1 MTPEQIKALVAKGE
15 SETLEFKLSTGRRS
29 DAMKTVCAMLNQ
41 RGGHVLFGVSPEGKI
56 EGQQVSDR
64 TIEQLSAEIRNIE
77 SQVFPSIERVRVKGD
92 REVVVISVKPGN
104 SKPYAYKRKE
114 YRRVGNTTVEM
125 SRWDVTQML
134 IEEVHEKYRW
144 EKLPAEEWSIEDLD
158 ADEIRIT
165 VQEAIRQ
172 KRLKAPVSMELTDL
186 LRGLELLGQ
195 DDELL
200 QAAVVLFGKEELIAR
215 RMPQCLLCVARFR
228 GFDKMEF
235 LDNRQFKGNAFKLL
249 EDAER
254 FLRETLPIAG
264 RFEPGRF
271 ARIDEPLYPH
281 EATREAIINA
291 LCHRDYIIAGSSVD
305 LAVYDDRMEVVS
317 PGPLHFGLTAEKLF
331 ASHQS
336 QPWNPLIASTFYRR
350 GIIEKWGTGTIR
362 MAEIMNSARLPRPEI
377 EDNGREVTVCFRH
390 GRHIVSGH
398 TLSDPAKRQEVIL
411 TMLNNT
417 ENGLTLRSIYTQML
431 PYATQRQ
438 VKRTLKVLKDRGL
451 IVSVGRGAGARWK
464 HVKTR

>member
-1 MTPEQIKALVAKGE
+1 MTPEQIKALVIKGE

-41 RGGHVLFGVSPEGKI
+41 RGGHVLFGVSPEGEI

-64 TIEQLSAEIRNIE
+64 TIEQLSSEIQNIE
-77 SQVFPSIERVRVKGD
+77 SEVFPSIERVRIKGD
-92 REVVVISVKPGN
+92 REVVVISVKPGT
-104 SKPYAYKRKE
+104 SKPYAYKGTE
-114 YRRVGNTTVEM
+114 YRRVGNTTVKM
-125 SRWDVTQML
+125 SRWEVRQML
-134 IEEVHEKYRW
+134 LEEAHEKYRW

-172 KRLKAPVSMELTDL
+172 KRLTAPVSMKIPDL
-186 LRGLELLGQ
+186 LRGLELVGQ
-195 DDELL
+195 NDELL

-254 FLRETLPIAG
+254 FLRDTLPIAG

-317 PGPLHFGLTAEKLF
+317 PGPLHFELTPEDLF
-331 ASHQS
+331 SPHKS
-336 QPWNPLIASTFYRR
+336 QPWNPLIANTFYRR
-350 GIIEKWGTGTIR
+350 GIIEKWGTGTIK
-362 MAEIMNSARLPRPEI
+362 MAEIMESARLPRPEI
-377 EDNGREVTVCFRH
+377 EDNGRDVTVKFH
-390 GRHIVSGH
+390 LHLNDSV
-398 TLSDPAKRQEVIL
+398 KRQEMVL
-411 TMLNNT
+411 TLLRRSR
-417 ENGLTLRSIYTQML
+417 NGLTLRNIHTRMSSNFSE
-431 PYATQRQ
+431 RQ
-438 VKRTLKVLKDRGL
+438 VRRTLEKLRDDGLVVCTGTGPLAMWKRTQNR
-451 IVSVGRGAGARWK
+451 
-464 HVKTR
+464 